1 MNTGLLCA
9 LRFFAV
15 KLAFSYR
22 KGAKSAEKAQ
32 ASESSIMNRRNFLA
46 VSLISTTTMS
56 SRHVL
61 SDETATDNSRKHPLS
76 DAERAEL
83 KQTFDK
89 GIRGTTQT
97 LEKQPDDSEALSK
110 RGDWYFF
117 RGDFA
122 ESLRDYQK
130 MCELKPE
137 TEAAHWRL
145 GLAQFYAGQF
155 ETSAKFFD
163 RFFKTDDVDREGGL
177 WKYLAQAKA
186 SGPEAARAGLLKYT
200 KFDREPMPTVYQLFE
215 GTITLDELLKTVD
228 KAKLTEEGR
237 TMRLFYIELYIGL
250 WLDAHKQ
257 PREALPH
264 LRAATANSW
273 SRTAGYGP
281 NWMWHVARVHFEK
294 LAKSP

>member
-1 MNTGLLCA
+1 
-9 LRFFAV
+9 
-15 KLAFSYR
+15 
-22 KGAKSAEKAQ
+22 
-32 ASESSIMNRRNFLA
+32 MNRRNFLA
-46 VSLISTTTMS
+46 VGVSTAAMIRP
-56 SRHVL
+56 RHVFGV
-61 SDETATDNSRKHPLS
+61 EPAADNSSKHPLS
-76 DAERAEL
+76 DAERTEL

-89 GIRGTTQT
+89 EIRKATES
-97 LEKQPDDSEALSK
+97 LAKQPDDLAALSK
-110 RGDWYFF
+110 RGDGYFF

-163 RFFKTDDVDREGGL
+163 RFFQTDDVDREGGL
-177 WKYLAQAKA
+177 WKYLAQAKS
-186 SGPEAARAGLLKYT
+186 SGPEAARAGLLKYV

-215 GTITLDELLKTVD
+215 GAITPEELIKTVD
-228 KAKLTEEGR
+228 KAEIKETDR
-237 TMRLFYIELYIGL
+237 TTRLFYIELYIGL
-250 WLDAHKQ
+250 WLDAHKR

-264 LRAATANSW
+264 LHAATANSW
-273 SRTAGYGP
+273 PRTAGYGP

-294 LAKSP
+294 LAK